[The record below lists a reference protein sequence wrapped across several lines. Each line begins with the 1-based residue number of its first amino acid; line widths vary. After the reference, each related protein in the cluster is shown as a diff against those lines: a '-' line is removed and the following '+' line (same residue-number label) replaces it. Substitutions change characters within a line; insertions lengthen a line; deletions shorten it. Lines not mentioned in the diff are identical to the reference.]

1 MAADAHTLRTYEP
14 GPRAGDT
21 AMLPDDLSD
30 ADALDFVGA
39 HARELER
46 LDELLA
52 QLLRAQQQLSAMT
65 ASASASAQS

>member
-1 MAADAHTLRTYEP
+1 
-14 GPRAGDT
+14 
-21 AMLPDDLSD
+21 MLPDDLSD